1 MEQPVNIPPPASF
14 GALLRARRHRAYLSQ
29 EQLAARAELSERTVR
44 NLEAGRVRSPRTDT
58 LRLLA
63 NALRLSEPERDTWLE
78 AARGGPPDR
87 TVQEWTSQPGQDAGT
102 RDGGGQANADG
113 RELAELRRENRRLRE
128 DVEILERAAAI
139 FAAAACQGGRLPTA
153 ATTGSARRV
162 GAPGRLAALPLVSAS
177 ARIAAKSAGALTTR
191 SNG

>member
-78 AARGGPPDR
+78 AARAGPPDR

-102 RDGGGQANADG
+102 RDGDGQANADG

-139 FAAAACQGGRLPTA
+139 FAAAACQSPAGRSGVPDRVPLPWVPGPRA
-153 ATTGSARRV
+153 LRVPRRTR
-162 GAPGRLAALPLVSAS
+162 PGVPTS
-177 ARIAAKSAGALTTR
+177 GP
-191 SNG
+191 